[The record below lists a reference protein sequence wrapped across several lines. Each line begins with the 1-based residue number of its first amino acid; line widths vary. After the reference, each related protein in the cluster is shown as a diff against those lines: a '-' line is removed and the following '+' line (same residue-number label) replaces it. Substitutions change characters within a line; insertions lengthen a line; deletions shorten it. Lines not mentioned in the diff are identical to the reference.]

1 MARIINKK
9 KTMAKVTTPVIL
21 YDGVCNFC
29 NGVVNF
35 IIKKDKEKIFRF
47 APIQSKEARM
57 LLRSLN
63 EQFADLKTVYLVKDK
78 TVLKRSSAIFEMLQ
92 YLPRPYKYMALFRFL
107 PLMFTDYVYK
117 IIAKNRYKWFGKK
130 EEVIKPNEAVKERF
144 ITTG

>member
-1 MARIINKK
+1 MARIIEKK
-9 KTMAKVTTPVIL
+9 KSMAQVPAPVIL

-29 NGVVNF
+29 NAVVNF
-35 IIKKDKEKIFRF
+35 IIEKDKDKIFRF

-63 EQFADLKTVYLVKDK
+63 EQFASLQTVYLIKDK
-78 TVLKRSSAIFEMLQ
+78 TVYKRSAAVFEMCKH
-92 YLPRPYKYMALFRFL
+92 LPRPYRFIAVFGYLPIAL
-107 PLMFTDYVYK
+107 TDYIYK

-144 ITTG
+144 ITSG